1 MGLQVEYD
9 SDTCWSWGKG
19 KVVEVVGRH
28 HPLLGEGGSKEV
40 DTR

>member
-9 SDTCWSWGKG
+9 SDTCWCWGKG

-28 HPLLGEGGSKEV
+28 HSLLREGGSKEV